1 MSHHAAPGPR
11 DVSVPPVLRSLS
23 EHWGLVLTYGIVTL
37 VLGIILLVWPD
48 ASVTVLAVLLAIQLI
63 VAGVLR
69 IVQAISTDRLEG
81 AARALIGLSGGLALI
96 VGLLILRDPLQSV
109 LVVTMILGAFWII
122 SGVIEILGAFMG
134 VEREGRGWAL
144 LGGALSIVFGA
155 ILIEWTDISLRVLVV
170 LSGAWLVV
178 VGVIAV
184 LAAIRLR
191 NVGIDTW

>member
-1 MSHHAAPGPR
+1 MSQHAAPGPR
-11 DVSVPPVLRSLS
+11 DVHVPPVLRSLA
-23 EHWGLVLTYGIVTL
+23 EHWGLVLTYGVVTA

-63 VAGVLR
+63 VAGVIR
-69 IVQAISTDRLEG
+69 VVQAISTDRLEG
-81 AARALIGLSGGLALI
+81 SARALLGLSGGLALI

-134 VEREGRGWAL
+134 IEREGRLWAV
-144 LGGALSIVFGA
+144 LGGALSIVVGA
-155 ILIEWTDISLRVLVV
+155 ILIEWTDISLKVLVV

-178 VGVIAV
+178 AGVIATV
-184 LAAIRLR
+184 AALRLR
-191 NVGIDTW
+191 NVRVDTW